1 MKVIE
6 SFNKPW
12 RACIPMIE
20 VKHNFFSVKHCID
33 CAFASKVVAN
43 QDLKKL
49 LSSHLGQVDSPFGQ
63 VPFDSHSLNGLG
75 KPSAS

>member
-20 VKHNFFSVKHCID
+20 VKYID
-33 CAFASKVVAN
+33 CACASKVVAN
-43 QDLKKL
+43 QDSKKVS
-49 LSSHLGQVDSPFGQ
+49 SSHLVQVDFPSGQ
-63 VPFDSHSLNGLG
+63 VPFHSHL
-75 KPSAS
+75 PYR